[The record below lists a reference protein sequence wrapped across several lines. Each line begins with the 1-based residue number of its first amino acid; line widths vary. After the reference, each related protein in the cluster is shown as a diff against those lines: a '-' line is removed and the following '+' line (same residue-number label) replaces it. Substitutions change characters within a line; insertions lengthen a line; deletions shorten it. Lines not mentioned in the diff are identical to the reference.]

1 MSKKKNAGREFAK
14 IAQNKNLPPLVL
26 DQKWHHLFTEDGKS
40 KEVAKLEQKVN
51 KHLSRQGHLNQEM
64 KELKA
69 LKNKLMKNIVANM
82 DEIGEAESPR
92 LQENGR
98 LITEINQRMEAAR
111 RELEELQ
118 DLLKMD
124 NDELMVETMEYCY
137 GIMNRN
143 EAEREEL
150 ADWISKTRIELK
162 KKIIRKDTI
171 EDKNKEIY
179 AYLHDIFGAQVTGAF
194 DLKYKDE
201 YRKRGK

>member
-1 MSKKKNAGREFAK
+1 MSKKKNSGLGFAK

-26 DQKWHHLFTEDGKS
+26 DQKWHHLFTEDGKP

-69 LKNKLMKNIVANM
+69 LKNKLMKNIMDNM
-82 DEIGEAESPR
+82 EETSEKESLK

-111 RELEELQ
+111 KELDELQ
-118 DLLKMD
+118 DLMKMD
-124 NDELMVETMEYCY
+124 NDQLMVETMEFCY
-137 GIMNRN
+137 GIMNQN
-143 EAEREEL
+143 ETEREEL
-150 ADWISKTRIELK
+150 ASWISKTRVELK
-162 KKIIRKDTI
+162 KKIIRKDAI

-194 DLKYKDE
+194 DLKYADE
-201 YRKRGK
+201 YRKTGK

>member
-1 MSKKKNAGREFAK
+1 MSKKKNSGLGFAK

-26 DQKWHHLFTEDGKS
+26 DQKWHHLFTEDGKP

-69 LKNKLMKNIVANM
+69 LKNKLMKNIMDNM
-82 DEIGEAESPR
+82 EETSEKESLK

-111 RELEELQ
+111 KELDELQ
-118 DLLKMD
+118 DLMKMD
-124 NDELMVETMEYCY
+124 NDQLMVETMEFCY
-137 GIMNRN
+137 GIMNQN
-143 EAEREEL
+143 ETEREEL
-150 ADWISKTRIELK
+150 ASWISKTRVELK
-162 KKIIRKDTI
+162 KKIIRKDAI

-194 DLKYKDE
+194 DLKSADE
-201 YRKRGK
+201 YRKTGK